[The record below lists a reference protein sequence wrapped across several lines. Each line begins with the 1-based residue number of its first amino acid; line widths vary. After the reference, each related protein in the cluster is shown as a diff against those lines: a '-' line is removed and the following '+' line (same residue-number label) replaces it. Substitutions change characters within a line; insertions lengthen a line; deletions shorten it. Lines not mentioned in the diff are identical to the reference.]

1 MTTLLPQA
9 DGVMTEANRLAYNA
23 LLTSSSWRAAN
34 GIDGV
39 IDFAGQP
46 TMGNP
51 TNLRANNRGD
61 TTYYNADNL
70 HYTQFGGTLLGPI
83 MQTALKVLFPKFD

>member
-39 IDFAGQP
+39 IDFAGQT

-51 TNLRANNRGD
+51 TNLRANNGGD
-61 TTYYNADNL
+61 TAYYNADNI
-70 HYTQFGGTLLGPI
+70 HSIQGWDSISTDYTI
-83 MQTALKVLFPKFD
+83 CA